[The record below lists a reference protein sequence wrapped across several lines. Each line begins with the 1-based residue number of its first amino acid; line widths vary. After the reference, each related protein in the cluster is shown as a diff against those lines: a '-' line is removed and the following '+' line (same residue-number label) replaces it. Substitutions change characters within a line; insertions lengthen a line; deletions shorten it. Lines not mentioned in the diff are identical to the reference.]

1 MTRFFLVVLFLLF
14 LVNIPISLPA
24 QRIVYSDP
32 EKEDTR
38 RLNYEIIGKVGGN
51 FLIFKN
57 NRARSWISVLD
68 DEMQPL
74 GREELGYMPSND
86 RTINVDF
93 FPYADFAWMIYQY
106 QRRNVIYCMAAQLDG
121 NGRRTGEL
129 LELDTTHL
137 NFTSDNKLYAVVSS
151 EDRKRIALF
160 KINSSDRDSYKMT
173 KLLFNDKLSL
183 LGRTEVLIPM
193 SDRGDQ
199 LGDFALDN
207 QGDLLFSRFLRGNND
222 NVTKA
227 SMLILPATSSSLQEV
242 SLPVSEKGPFLD
254 ELKIKVD
261 NLNQR
266 YILTSLYSD
275 ERKSGIDGCFFYV
288 WDKQSRQPLVNSLHE
303 FTDELRQEAKG
314 NATTRTAFNDF
325 FIRQIIVKRDGG
337 FIIGSEAYY
346 TTSRANSWNRY
357 DYIYGS
363 PFMGFNNFYYS
374 SPYYNRYWW
383 GSSPAYGW
391 GSPGGR
397 TNSAMRYH
405 ADNIMVQSFDPGG
418 QLQWSRVVSKTQF
431 DDEADDLLSFT
442 MMVLGGELH
451 LLYNQQDRR
460 DKLLN
465 DFTLQPGGE
474 MTRNTDLKNLEKGHQ
489 FLPKR
494 GKQVSSRQLI
504 IPTVYRSYIC
514 FAKVEYN

>member
-1 MTRFFLVVLFLLF
+1 
-14 LVNIPISLPA
+14 
-24 QRIVYSDP
+24 
-32 EKEDTR
+32 
-38 RLNYEIIGKVGGN
+38 
-51 FLIFKN
+51 
-57 NRARSWISVLD
+57 
-68 DEMQPL
+68 
-74 GREELGYMPSND
+74 
-86 RTINVDF
+86 
-93 FPYADFAWMIYQY
+93 
-106 QRRNVIYCMAAQLDG
+106 MAAQLDG

-160 KINSSDRDSYKMT
+160 KINSSDRDTYKMT

-254 ELKIKVD
+254 ELKVKVD

-325 FIRQIIVKRDGG
+325 FIRQIIATIIFMDRLLWASIIFTIVLLTITGIGG
-337 FIIGSEAYY
+337 GLHQHS
-346 TTSRANSWNRY
+346 
-357 DYIYGS
+357 G
-363 PFMGFNNFYYS
+363 
-374 SPYYNRYWW
+374 
-383 GSSPAYGW
+383 
-391 GSPGGR
+391 GGR
-397 TNSAMRYH
+397 PLDAPTLPYGIMPTILWCSPSILVGNSNGVGWSLKHSSMMRPTICY
-405 ADNIMVQSFDPGG
+405 
-418 QLQWSRVVSKTQF
+418 L
-431 DDEADDLLSFT
+431 
-442 MMVLGGELH
+442 
-451 LLYNQQDRR
+451 
-460 DKLLN
+460 
-465 DFTLQPGGE
+465 
-474 MTRNTDLKNLEKGHQ
+474 
-489 FLPKR
+489 FL
-494 GKQVSSRQLI
+494 
-504 IPTVYRSYIC
+504 
-514 FAKVEYN
+514 